1 MKLTNRRALFVLALA
16 LGAGAVGSS
25 YAQSSPVAQ
34 DASPAA
40 HHDRGGFRHRH
51 HHHHGHFRN
60 YRAGFRHFRGGRGGS
75 FLGSLVRATRQL
87 DLTAD
92 QRTSLQSILKSARP
106 TRQPGAQPQRPSMT
120 VLGNPGDPGY
130 AAAVQRA
137 AADASSRIQK
147 QSELAG
153 KIYAV
158 LTPAQ
163 QKQLPTV
170 LASMQSR
177 EQGRGGRGP
186 GRRGRDNDG

>member
-1 MKLTNRRALFVLALA
+1 ML
-16 LGAGAVGSS
+16 
-25 YAQSSPVAQ
+25 
-34 DASPAA
+34 
-40 HHDRGGFRHRH
+40 
-51 HHHHGHFRN
+51 
-60 YRAGFRHFRGGRGGS
+60 
-75 FLGSLVRATRQL
+75 RATGQL

-92 QRTSLQSILKSARP
+92 QRTSLQNILKSARP
-106 TRQPGAQPQRPSMT
+106 TRPHGAQPGTRPANEPQRPGMS

-137 AADASSRIQK
+137 EAEASGRIQK

-163 QKQLPTV
+163 QKKLPTV

-177 EQGRGGRGP
+177 GQGRGGRWQGR
-186 GRRGRDNDG
+186 GRRDDEG